1 MVRLLLLL
9 DVFSSFF
16 GGNLVLT
23 DDKLATVKS
32 LKANVSN
39 VSPSSIAPTN
49 ARSPA
54 QLLNSLRWPIYA
66 INSVDDTKL
75 PCYIYSSTDAA
86 SQFL

>member
-49 ARSPA
+49 A
-54 QLLNSLRWPIYA
+54 
-66 INSVDDTKL
+66 
-75 PCYIYSSTDAA
+75 
-86 SQFL
+86 